1 MLTRWPSQIQQQN
14 INLTH
19 SHIAVQSSA
28 HEILN
33 GALLGS
39 SENGVLEED
48 TPLNMASREI
58 SSSTLSR
65 TGRSRWTHS
74 KGQYLCF
81 KFDSFQAIENLLAPL
96 GLSLSK
102 KWRDRVRYHIFGL
115 TYSSTAHQL
124 YLNAEHLV
132 LSNIKRR
139 MKIILPI
146 AAFQLQTA
154 SLPISVTFNPISPCK
169 SQIFEFCS
177 DGNIEMVKM
186 WFKAS
191 FASPFVVNQHG
202 ENLLHIAAR
211 YAHVELCNLLLDV
224 GVDAT
229 AYDDRLLTPLDHLAA
244 KVPMSVPYASRVVD
258 TIRALVERGHCQ
270 PLLPITSNAVA
281 FYNGPEEGF
290 AWLFSSEYGSVD
302 LEERDSEDW
311 TLLGDAA
318 CNFGWWT
325 KGCSENPAVS
335 WQCLYLLRAGAN
347 PHSKSSQGRLTPLD
361 AFLRGCTAHQVEH
374 AGKWLQTLSQSGID
388 LHKYAIEEQRLHY
401 PEHFLES
408 AWDEKLWRWIP
419 TKRRVV
425 YQFGDTPDHLDIWLE
440 DYDALSWFSHGQF
453 DLDIFLVCS
462 PVESEARWKKINDVD
477 NIIELD
483 DEEELQS
490 LLRLSASNPL
500 GFPSL
505 FSARWVQLLV
515 LSLVLNYLF
524 HIMLA
529 GSQ

>member
-202 ENLLHIAAR
+202 ENLLHVR
-211 YAHVELCNLLLDV
+211 
-224 GVDAT
+224 
-229 AYDDRLLTPLDHLAA
+229 
-244 KVPMSVPYASRVVD
+244 
-258 TIRALVERGHCQ
+258 
-270 PLLPITSNAVA
+270 
-281 FYNGPEEGF
+281 
-290 AWLFSSEYGSVD
+290 
-302 LEERDSEDW
+302 
-311 TLLGDAA
+311 
-318 CNFGWWT
+318 
-325 KGCSENPAVS
+325 
-335 WQCLYLLRAGAN
+335 
-347 PHSKSSQGRLTPLD
+347 
-361 AFLRGCTAHQVEH
+361 
-374 AGKWLQTLSQSGID
+374 
-388 LHKYAIEEQRLHY
+388 
-401 PEHFLES
+401 
-408 AWDEKLWRWIP
+408 
-419 TKRRVV
+419 
-425 YQFGDTPDHLDIWLE
+425 
-440 DYDALSWFSHGQF
+440 DALI
-453 DLDIFLVCS
+453 LI
-462 PVESEARWKKINDVD
+462 
-477 NIIELD
+477 
-483 DEEELQS
+483 LQS
-490 LLRLSASNPL
+490 LTPEDRSQICSCRVMQSVTGCWGRCNSLR
-500 GFPSL
+500 
-505 FSARWVQLLV
+505 
-515 LSLVLNYLF
+515 
-524 HIMLA
+524 
-529 GSQ
+529 